1 MNAAE
6 IPGILDAIYESAV
19 SHDAWPQALQ
29 RLGSLFGCS
38 CVSLVDKNRDNS
50 QSSAAAWGVDAQS
63 QREYLD
69 VWLERNVLH
78 WHTRVWRQSEVETDR
93 DVLTRPEL
101 LRSDYYNGFM
111 KPRDMLG
118 MLRVATLVDDKSVQ
132 ILALARPRSAAEY
145 DRADV
150 EQLRALVRHVQRAV
164 TISRQLSE
172 SREALSG
179 VSTALEQS
187 ATGIVLLSRN
197 GSVTFVNRAARA
209 MIERVAGLRL
219 REGRLSAR
227 LRSEDDALQRL
238 IAGATGR
245 LDGIENCR
253 GGAIHI
259 AADSGGPPTTLVVG
273 PLQPRAMTDDRSP
286 AAFVLLSN
294 PDSGTSRPAWM
305 LRSLYDLSAAEA
317 SIAERLMKGETPE
330 EAAAALNIKISTA
343 RWHLSSLFRKTDTR
357 RQAELVRL
365 LLSLPMI

>member
-6 IPGILDAIYESAV
+6 DSGVLDAIYEAAV
-19 SHDAWPQALQ
+19 SHDAWPLAMH
-29 RLGSLFGCS
+29 RLGDLFGCS
-38 CVSLVDKNRDNS
+38 CVSLVDRDRVTG
-50 QSSAAAWGVDAQS
+50 QGRAVAWGIDARG

-69 VWLERNVLH
+69 VWLGRNVFH
-78 WHTRVWRQSEVETDR
+78 WHTRVWRQGEVETDR
-93 DVLTRPEL
+93 DVLPRPEL

-118 MLRVATLVDDKSVQ
+118 MLRVATLVDDSSVQ
-132 ILALARPRSAAEY
+132 ILGLARPPSAAEY

-150 EQLRALVRHVQRAV
+150 ERLRPLVRHVQRAA

-197 GSVTFVNRAARA
+197 GSVIFVNRAAGA
-209 MIERVAGLRL
+209 MIQSVAGLRL
-219 REGRLSAR
+219 REGRLSA
-227 LRSEDDALQRL
+227 LQRSEDDALQRL
-238 IAGATGR
+238 IAGAIGQ
-245 LDGIENCR
+245 LDGIENGR

-259 AADSGGPPTTLVVG
+259 AAESGEPPTTLVVG
-273 PLQPRAMTDDRSP
+273 PLQPRAMTDNRSP

-305 LRSLYDLSAAEA
+305 LRSLYDLSPAEA
-317 SIAERLMKGETPE
+317 SMAERLMKGETPE

-365 LLSLPMI
+365 LLSLPVI